1 MILILVANCR
11 SCREARFEACQL
23 AGSPP
28 VQWRAGPECLRAE
41 EVERA
46 GHICV
51 VETGFGQASIAC
63 APGAVA
69 GGLVHGAFDAGAAGV
84 VGVEGDA
91 VFGGAG
97 GGGPG
102 PACQVAR
109 GRCISSAT
117 RRSPMP
123 KPAELHRGASFGRT
137 GERDLPAVQVQ
148 ATCGRTEPNSSRS
161 FVDLQ
166 RHHLRCVGRHDESS
180 SVVAAEDGVM
190 HQRQRQ
196 RHQRGQAPLGSF
208 VGPRHSTGWNSA
220 GYQ

>member
-11 SCREARFEACQL
+11 SCREAQFEACQL

-28 VQWRAGPECLRAE
+28 VQWRAGPECLQAE

-51 VETGFGQASIAC
+51 VETVFGQASIAC

-102 PACQVAR
+102 PACQADR

-123 KPAELHRGASFGRT
+123 KPAELHRVHHSA
-137 GERDLPAVQVQ
+137 
-148 ATCGRTEPNSSRS
+148 EPVNAIY
-161 FVDLQ
+161 
-166 RHHLRCVGRHDESS
+166 LRCRYRPPAAGRSRTHLEASLTC
-180 SVVAAEDGVM
+180 SVITSVASGGTMSHPAWL
-190 HQRQRQ
+190 QPKT
-196 RHQRGQAPLGSF
+196 A
-208 VGPRHSTGWNSA
+208 
-220 GYQ
+220 